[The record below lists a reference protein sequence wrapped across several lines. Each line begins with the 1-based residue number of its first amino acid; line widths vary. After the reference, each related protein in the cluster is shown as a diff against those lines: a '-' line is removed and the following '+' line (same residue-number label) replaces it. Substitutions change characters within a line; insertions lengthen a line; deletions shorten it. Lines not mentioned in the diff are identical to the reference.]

1 MKVRTVPTSP
11 NFLRR
16 GSPALASAALAVLAA
31 ALAPQARAQ
40 AVAPVAAQ
48 ALQANQLGFS
58 ASAQT
63 EVARDELSVS
73 LQAVRD
79 GSDATQVQTAL
90 KQVLDAALAEARRA
104 AEGQQM
110 TVRTSGFS
118 IQPRYGRDGRI
129 AGWSGNAG
137 LTLEGRDVARIAA
150 TAGRLQGMNIVAT
163 GYSLSR
169 ELRERHESA
178 LTEQA
183 IRRFRERAAEMAR
196 QFGYTGYLLREVTV
210 QDGEVD
216 SGVRPMPMARMVAST
231 AAEAA
236 PAPLPTEG
244 GRATLSVT
252 VQGTVTMTR

>member
-1 MKVRTVPTSP
+1 MSSVLRTSSRAW
-11 NFLRR
+11 LLALL
-16 GSPALASAALAVLAA
+16 PALLLGM
-31 ALAPQARAQ
+31 
-40 AVAPVAAQ
+40 AAQ
-48 ALQANQLGFS
+48 AQTPPIASGPAHQLSLS

-63 EVARDELSVS
+63 EVARDQLAVM
-73 LQAVRD
+73 LQVTRE
-79 GSDATQVQTAL
+79 GSDAAQVQTAL
-90 KQVLDAALAEARRA
+90 KQVLDTALNEARRA

-183 IRRFRERAAEMAR
+183 IRRFRERAAEMSR
-196 QFGYTGYLLREVTV
+196 HFGYGGYTVREVTV
-210 QDGEVD
+210 QDAEVD
-216 SGVRPMPMARMVAST
+216 GGMRPPMVMARMSPAMA

-236 PAPLPTEG
+236 APLPTEG
-244 GRATLSVT
+244 GQATLGVT